1 MKETRKTFLL
11 VGDEREVK
19 KVLKVINHFEA
30 TVSRFDDMI
39 DIDHIISCNKNVAL
53 ESKIAFES
61 IEDGIIAI
69 YVGNYDD
76 ENNVINPD
84 GDIKKQFEAIAD
96 KYDIDIG
103 DYIEDGPTKQ
113 PSEQDCILCKI
124 YNNREQKDKKPMDM
138 VIYESENF
146 YVCPAKGSLVP
157 GYLMICP
164 KEHIL
169 SMAAL
174 PENQRA
180 EFEQVIIDVSYILR
194 NIYKTGIMMFEHGSG
209 VHGMC
214 KHEKSIVHAHLHIL
228 PTEVQLSDAEIM
240 KIKMHET
247 SFGDIGQYAKVPY
260 FWYINQR
267 GKQMI
272 AADPEV
278 YIPRQYARQVLAE
291 SLGIKGELWNWR
303 KNDFKK
309 RIDDSLKSIAEYL
322 KRNHYRLPLHIRQRT
337 DAFLSEMTEKNAVF

>member
-1 MKETRKTFLL
+1 MKETRKIFLI
-11 VGDEREVK
+11 VGDDERKVK
-19 KVLKVINHFEA
+19 KVLEVIDHFEA
-30 TVSRFDDMI
+30 TVAKLDNKV
-39 DIDHIISCNKNVAL
+39 DIDHVIECNKNVAL
-53 ESKIAFES
+53 ESKMAIEDV
-61 IEDGIIAI
+61 EDGIIAI
-69 YVGNYDD
+69 YVGDYD
-76 ENNVINPD
+76 ENNVIYPD
-84 GDIKKQFEAIAD
+84 GDIKMQFEVIAD

-103 DYIEDGPTKQ
+103 DYIEDGPIKQ

-146 YVCPAKGSLVP
+146 YVCPAKGALVP

-240 KIKMHET
+240 KIKMHGT
-247 SFGDIGQYAKVPY
+247 SFGDIGQYSTVPY
-260 FWYINQR
+260 FWYINQH

-272 AADPEV
+272 TADPEV
-278 YIPRQYARQVLAE
+278 YIPRQYARQILAE
-291 SLGIKGELWNWR
+291 SLGIRGELWNWR
-303 KNDFKK
+303 KNDFKNK
-309 RIDDSLKSIAEYL
+309 IDDSLKSIAEYL
-322 KRNHYRLPLHIRQRT
+322 KRNHYRLPIRIQQRT
-337 DAFLSEMTEKNAVF
+337 EAFLSEMTERNAVL